1 MTDNNTDVTGFQNRV
16 VLITGGTSGM
26 GLATARLLL
35 EAGAHIVI
43 TGRDDARLD
52 RAAEQLAKV
61 SDEGAR
67 LFTVRGPTPPALPIS
82 TAWPP

>member
-35 EAGAHIVI
+35 EPAP
-43 TGRDDARLD
+43 TSSSP
-52 RAAEQLAKV
+52 AATTPDSTAQPNNWPR
-61 SDEGAR
+61 SPIR
-67 LFTVRGPTPPALPIS
+67 VRGCSRSGPTPPALPIS

>member
-1 MTDNNTDVTGFQNRV
+1 MTDNSNSDVTGFQNRV

-43 TGRDDARLD
+43 TGRDDARPTAQPNNWP
-52 RAAEQLAKV
+52 RSPIKV
-61 SDEGAR
+61 PGCSR
-67 LFTVRGPTPPALPIS
+67 SGPTPPALPIS